1 MVTMISRS
9 VTILLGAVLLTLSPG
24 LSPAAENQ
32 TPAGLKIQADTLT
45 YDTPTDTYQA
55 TGNVELQWDGSTL
68 FSDRAS
74 FQQSTGDAV
83 ATGKVRLLKEG
94 NTLASESLS
103 VNIES
108 QKGEAENAELFYK
121 QKNLYV
127 KGRKLAKTGLGD
139 YRLEQATF
147 TTCDGPS
154 PGWKFSAGKLDV
166 TLDEYGTARN
176 VLFYVKGIPLF
187 YTPYLVFPVMRERQS
202 GFLFPHIGSSNKKGF
217 SFGIPYYW
225 AVSPSQDLT
234 VDLDIQ
240 SKRGAGLGID
250 YLYMGNAGNHG
261 NLAAYGIYDTQERR
275 GRGEVKLVQLQS
287 VASSMIFRSDFDL
300 TSDRNFLNDY
310 GETTGVYNRQF
321 LDSSA
326 SLSWRRQAYLADI
339 EGRYAD
345 NLNAPNNRATLQR
358 LPVVRFSAMPQ
369 QLLGAP
375 LYAALDS
382 EFTNFHRVDGS
393 RGERFILNPSLSYY
407 RSLPAG
413 VDLAARGGYQLRLY
427 DVNNAGAANGASGV
441 GLGWANGS
449 LSAPLERVYEVG
461 HGDLQR
467 IRHTLVPEIDYAFTQ
482 ERSQEHLPLFD
493 YDDRPLGQQLLGWAL
508 TSYLTG
514 RYGTAGAAP
523 DYRELLYLRLSQ
535 GYQLAGSRRDLLNV
549 VDDDR
554 DRLTDLRLEMR
565 AKPDPRLTVALDS
578 RYNPNL
584 GKISTANAGFD
595 LTDGIGDTI
604 GASYFYGRN
613 SLNYLEGRLGLSLVK
628 PFVFNYTPRYSFD
641 KGNFLESLYALEYRQ
656 QCWSLNFSFQERPGN
671 REFLV
676 SFTLYGLGSFGKIK
690 PF

>member
-9 VTILLGAVLLTLSPG
+9 VTILLGVVLLSLFPR
-24 LSPAAENQ
+24 LSPAADTQ
-32 TPAGLKIQADTLT
+32 APAGLKIQADTLT
-45 YDTPTDTYQA
+45 YDTPTDTYEA

-83 ATGKVRLLKEG
+83 ATGKVRLLQDG
-94 NTLASESLS
+94 NSLATETLS

-121 QKNLYV
+121 QKNLHV
-127 KGRKLAKTGLGD
+127 KGRRLAKTGLGD

-154 PGWKFSAGKLDV
+154 PGWKFTAGKLDV
-166 TLDEYGTARN
+166 TLDEYGSARN

-187 YTPYLVFPVMRERQS
+187 YTPYIVFPVMRERQS
-202 GFLFPHIGSSNKKGF
+202 GFLFPHIGSSDKKGF
-217 SFGIPYYW
+217 NFGIPYYW
-225 AVSPSQDLT
+225 AISPSQDLT
-234 VDLDIQ
+234 VDLDVQ
-240 SKRGAGLGID
+240 TKRGVGLGLD
-250 YLYMGNAGNHG
+250 YRYMGNGGDHG
-261 NLAAYGIYDTQERR
+261 NLAAYGIYDTEERR
-275 GRGEVKLVQLQS
+275 ERGEVKLVQLQS
-287 VASSMIFRSDFDL
+287 IASSLTFRSDFDL
-300 TSDRNFLNDY
+300 TSDREFLNDY

-326 SLSWRRQAYLADI
+326 SLSWHRKAYLADV
-339 EGRYAD
+339 EGRYAE

-369 QLLGAP
+369 HLPGTP

-382 EFTNFHRVDGS
+382 EFTNFHREEGS
-393 RGERFILNPSLSYY
+393 RGSRFILNPALSYY

-413 VDLAARGGYQLRLY
+413 VDLAARGGYQVRLY
-427 DVNNAGAANGASGV
+427 DVNNAGAANGASGI

-449 LSAPLERVYEVG
+449 LAAPLERVYEAG
-461 HGDLQR
+461 RGDLQR
-467 IRHTLVPEIDYAFTQ
+467 LRHTLLPAIDYTFTQ

-493 YDDRPLGQQLLGWAL
+493 YDDRTLGQQLLGWSL
-508 TSYLTG
+508 TSNLTG
-514 RYGTAGAAP
+514 RYGAAGGAP
-523 DYRELLYLRLSQ
+523 DYRELLFLRLSQ
-535 GYQLAGSRRDLLNV
+535 GYQLSGGRRDLLNMV
-549 VDDDR
+549 NDER

-565 AKPDPRLTVALDS
+565 AKPDKRLTVALDS

-584 GKISTANAGFD
+584 GKISTVNAGFE

-604 GASYFYGRN
+604 GAGYFYGRD
-613 SLNYLEGRLGLSLVK
+613 SLSYLEGRLGISIVK

-641 KGNFLESLYALEYRQ
+641 KGDFLESLYALEYRQ
-656 QCWSLNFSFQERPGN
+656 QCWSLNFSFQDRPGN